1 MASTA
6 LARVPSSVQKRN
18 NKMEAQAGVLNWMKS
33 LLHRDTCYQDDYYYF
48 VNNST
53 FGETICRALITY
65 PNETTTYDY
74 TPTQTATVV
83 TTRVYTDKEVVR
95 TTATST
101 VTVTVSNTA
110 MKKRAPLPTPAA
122 RLTDL
127 TKRQIFDMYRRAAA
141 DNSSSTPSD
150 NEVSTSLSSACECQ
164 TYSGST
170 VTKTYTNLAVYSTL
184 YGFDETTTT
193 VYSTRTDG
201 PVTTTTTTT
210 VAGSP
215 SAAVSPST
223 NATSTTGSAAA
234 SSVYAQTTGISQ
246 TGTISDE
253 TSSST
258 TSMHAATPT
267 AKPFT
272 CPDDNNTTVSQMV
285 DNERFDYDIYC
296 NADLPNWPHLFSNL
310 SYDSFSQ
317 CVAACSLADAQFD
330 QPVCQGVVYYEV
342 PTEKGANCFL
352 KAEAATNE
360 TVLALGMDVAIL
372 RRIAVGVTQG
382 EPAGTSTE
390 SAPFHDQTST
400 VAPSD
405 MSSSMSLMLG
415 NSTTSVPIITPGPPM
430 ASGRMPAYTSYST
443 YVQDGSTFSTGSVYS
458 TYYSAHGSWYYSYY
472 TTWSVAWSS
481 ATTVYAAGETGYS
494 QANSS
499 NSGTS
504 QSGDSD
510 GGYTTIQD
518 QNITTTTHEGNKT
531 ITNTTETIIGTDYS
545 ANGTQLNA
553 STTTL
558 YFSETSYAANSNN
571 GGNGSESGGSGGASS
586 GVITFTGF
594 ASTQTVIYNSG
605 AISGGSG
612 YATSGAV
619 QTPPPVITSTSL
631 YSTANVITNGGST
644 AGSSG
649 YAASGYTYSTQSGQV
664 GSVVIINSYR
674 TAYSSGYATSG
685 ANSANGT
692 GGGNGGKFS
701 TATSGVITST
711 GPASTA
717 TFTKSGA
724 PRSGTESSD
733 IVSTVISYYTIGS
746 SVIIN
751 SYATAY
757 GSGYVASGAVTST
770 ATLNGTFGG
779 YGTAASGV
787 VTTSKGSF
795 TNSPAP
801 RSGTESSD
809 TVTMTGPAPYP
820 PYTIVTSSA
829 ASGGASSYTN
839 GSSPSSTGSFSNT
852 GILRTGTDS
861 TSTEASTTST
871 PAPYILNPVT
881 PPSHIPSGTGPIPYP
896 PYNYTVPPP
905 LSVTPSSAV
914 LTSRASTG
922 FSNSG
927 QPRSGTDSSS
937 TPSTTRS
944 VAYPP
949 FSDSP
954 PLSTG
959 PMSTYTASG
968 SIVPSVSNSSMT
980 IPLSTGSSSS
990 TSLSSSQA
998 LRTGTDS
1005 TDITSSTVPL
1015 STGTS
1020 PPQTSITPMSSS
1032 CMWGNSS
1039 YITVTTTETVF
1050 GCYSTCLPQNGY
1062 GGGPQSFGPPAFWSP
1077 HTTSEA
1083 TTTTTAS

>member
-1 MASTA
+1 MD
-6 LARVPSSVQKRN
+6 
-18 NKMEAQAGVLNWMKS
+18 AQEGVLNWMRS

-83 TTRVYTDKEVVR
+83 TTRVYTDKEIVR

-170 VTKTYTNLAVYSTL
+170 VTRTYTNLPVYSTL

-210 VAGSP
+210 VAVTP
-215 SAAVSPST
+215 SAAVSPSA
-223 NATSTTGSAAA
+223 NSTSATGSAAA

-253 TSSST
+253 ISTSS
-258 TSMHAATPT
+258 TSAHAATPT

-296 NADLPNWPHLFSNL
+296 NADLPNSPDLFSNL

-352 KAEAATNE
+352 KAEAAANE

-372 RRIAVGVTQG
+372 RRIAVGVT
-382 EPAGTSTE
+382 PDDPSGTSTE
-390 SAPFHDQTST
+390 SAPFNGETST
-400 VAPSD
+400 VAFSD
-405 MSSSMSLMLG
+405 MSSSMSSMFG
-415 NSTTSVPIITPGPPM
+415 NSTTSVPIITPGPPV

-443 YVQDGSTFSTGSVYS
+443 YVQDGSTYSTGSVYS
-458 TYYSAHGSWYYSYY
+458 TYYSANGSWYYSYY

-481 ATTVYAAGETGYS
+481 ATTVYESGATGGAV
-494 QANSS
+494 ANSS
-499 NSGTS
+499 NTGNS
-504 QSGDSD
+504 QYGNGD
-510 GGYTTIQD
+510 GGSTTISD
-518 QNITTTTHEGNKT
+518 QNVTTVTYGSNETVY
-531 ITNTTETIIGTDYS
+531 NTTETIITTDYS

-558 YFSETSYAANSNN
+558 YYSETSYAANSNS
-571 GGNGSESGGSGGASS
+571 GGNGSESGGNGGASS
-586 GVITFTGF
+586 GVITSTGV

-605 AISGGSG
+605 ATSGGSG
-612 YATSGAV
+612 YATSGAI
-619 QTPPPVITSTSL
+619 QTPPPVITSTSM
-631 YSTANVITNGGST
+631 YSTQYVVTNSGGT

-649 YAASGYTYSTQSGQV
+649 YGASGYEYSTQSNQV
-664 GSVVIINSYR
+664 GSVVIINSYG

-692 GGGNGGKFS
+692 GGGYGGELS
-701 TATSGVITST
+701 TAASGAITST
-711 GPASTA
+711 GPVNTA
-717 TFTKSGA
+717 TFTNSGA

-733 IVSTVISYYTIGS
+733 IVSTAVSYYTIGS

-751 SYATAY
+751 SYGTAY
-757 GSGYVASGAVTST
+757 GSGYVVSGAVTSS
-770 ATLNGTFGG
+770 ATLNGTSGG

-787 VTTSKGSF
+787 ISTAKGSF

-809 TVTMTGPAPYP
+809 IVTKTGPAPYP
-820 PYTIVTSSA
+820 PYTIVTSSEASGA
-829 ASGGASSYTN
+829 ASSSAN
-839 GSSPSSTGSFSNT
+839 GSFP
-852 GILRTGTDS
+852 
-861 TSTEASTTST
+861 STTST
-871 PAPYILNPVT
+871 PAPYISNPVT
-881 PPSHIPSGTGPIPYP
+881 PPSYIPSGTGPVPYP

-905 LSVTPSSAV
+905 LSATPSSAV
-914 LTSRASTG
+914 LTSIASTG

-937 TPSTTRS
+937 TPSATPPI
-944 VAYPP
+944 AYPP
-949 FSDSP
+949 FSYSP
-954 PLSTG
+954 PLSTA
-959 PMSTYTASG
+959 PVTTYTASG
-968 SIVPSVSNSSMT
+968 SILPSVSNSTVS
-980 IPLSTGSSSS
+980 ILLSTGPSS
-990 TSLSSSQA
+990 SLSSSQA

-1005 TDITSSTVPL
+1005 TDVTTSMML

-1020 PPQTSITPMSSS
+1020 PPQTLITPISSS

-1039 YITVTTTETVF
+1039 YITVTTTETIF

-1062 GGGPQSFGPPAFWSP
+1062 GGGPQSFGPPAFWP
-1077 HTTSEA
+1077 PYTTSETKA
-1083 TTTTTAS
+1083 TTTAT